1 MIKIVDFALSKARTT
16 LALALVV
23 IIAGAYAR
31 TTLTVASEPNI
42 SLPLVSVSVFLDGA
56 SPEDASRLIARPL
69 ETRLRSVPGIKEL
82 SSSARLSYARIVGEF
97 EVGYDIDTAL
107 RDIKQA
113 VEEVKF
119 ELPAEAEDPQIREY
133 SFAMFPVMNLS
144 LVGSASMRT
153 KVFFARELQDR
164 LESISEVLAA
174 DLEGAPDEVLE
185 GLIDKSKMETYGIT
199 LSQLYSAIANNNLI
213 IPGGAQDTGSGKF
226 NIEVPSV
233 FETAE
238 DVYNIPIKVTQDAV
252 VTLSD
257 IGQINR
263 TFKDFSSYAK
273 VNGEDAVTLEIRMR
287 VGANA
292 IEAKKKILKVKEEF
306 ETTIPKNLSIIRT
319 NDDTVWAEVMI
330 SELEG
335 NIITAIFLVMI
346 LVIASMGV
354 RVGMLVGLSIPFC
367 FLLTFIIL
375 KALSIEFNFLV
386 MMGLLLGLG
395 MLIDGSIVVTE
406 YADRKI
412 SEGLNRKEAYRLAS
426 KRMFYPIISSTATTI
441 AAFTPL
447 IFWPGFTGQF
457 MRFLPITVFIVL
469 SSSLVYAMVVTPVV
483 GSLFGQRR
491 STLVSGES
499 EQTGEILFDKLSA
512 FYSKA
517 LRKFVKN
524 PGETM
529 IAVIMLLWFF
539 GYAMYGNFN
548 KGTMYFADVDPVAA
562 EINVRARGNF
572 SSQEAKTIMEI
583 VEEKLL
589 NVEHVENLYMTTGSQ
604 WFNSGGDTMAR
615 GYMEV
620 TDTQFRDISG
630 NEVFIKAMEATSN
643 IPGVIV
649 EITAEEG
656 GPSFGSPIE
665 LGIFGDNENSV
676 AKTTNIIEDYLLNEV
691 VGLTNIRSTLP
702 YSLIEWKVEVNKQ
715 KAAQLG
721 VSIRDVGALV
731 QMLTNGFQVGEYRP
745 DDSKDEIEI
754 RARFDMENRSL
765 SGIKDLK
772 VNSLNGLIPIST
784 FVKLVPV
791 ENRQSV
797 VRRDGK
803 FFHEIGI
810 AIDKTQ
816 LDSSGQVYLVS
827 DKVQEIDDWLSQQ
840 KFDDGISTKFRGMQ
854 EETEEVTEF
863 LSIAAVT
870 ALALML
876 ILLVT
881 QFNSFY
887 QSTLVLSAVFMS
899 IVGVLVGLL
908 ITGKPFSTTM
918 TGISIVALS
927 GIVVNNNIVLID
939 TFNRLTGEFP
949 NLSREDVIIKTCK
962 QRLRPILLTTA
973 TTIFGLLPLALGIS
987 IDVLGRE
994 IVVGSRVVGWWQNL
1008 ASSIVFGL
1016 AFSTILTLI
1025 FTPAALTLPSRIKSW
1040 LEVRFDFIKSSSEV
1054 MNEKS

>member
-1 MIKIVDFALSKARTT
+1 MTGIVDFALSKARTT
-16 LALALVV
+16 LAIGLVI
-23 IIAGAYAR
+23 IIAGAFAR
-31 TTLTVASEPNI
+31 STIQVAADPNI
-42 SLPLVSVSVFLDGA
+42 QLPLVSVSVFLDGA
-56 SPEDASRLIARPL
+56 SPSDASRLIARPL

-82 SSSARLSYARIVGEF
+82 SSSSRLSFARIVAEF

-119 ELPAEAEDPQIREY
+119 QLPREAEDPQIREY
-133 SFAMFPVMNLS
+133 SFANFPVMNLS
-144 LVGSASMRT
+144 LVGSASMRQ
-153 KVFFARELQDR
+153 KVFIARELQDR
-164 LESISEVLAA
+164 LEAISEVLAA
-174 DLEGAPDEVLE
+174 DLEGAPEEVLE
-185 GLIDKSKMETYGIT
+185 GIIDKSKMETYGIT
-199 LSQLYSAIANNNLI
+199 LSQLAMAIRNNNLI

-226 NIEVPSV
+226 NIEVPSI

-238 DVYNIPIKVTQDAV
+238 DVYNIPVKVTQDAV

-257 IGQINR
+257 IAEIRR

-273 VNGEDAVTLEIRMR
+273 VNGQDAVTLEIRLR
-287 VGANA
+287 VDANA
-292 IEAKKKILKVKEEF
+292 IEAKKHIIEAKEEF
-306 ETTIPKNLSIIRT
+306 EKTLPQNLSIVRT
-319 NDDTVWAEVMI
+319 NDETVWAEVMI

-375 KALSIEFNFLV
+375 RIVGVEFNFLV

-395 MLIDGSIVVTE
+395 MLIDGAIVVTE

-412 SEGLNRKEAYRLAS
+412 SEGLTRLEAYRLSS
-426 KRMFYPIISSTATTI
+426 KRMFFPIISSTATTI

-457 MRFLPITVFIVL
+457 MRYLPITVFIVL
-469 SSSLVYAMVVTPVV
+469 SASLVYALIITPVM
-483 GSLFGQRR
+483 GSIFGQRR

-499 EQTGEILFDKLSA
+499 EQTGEVLFDRISE

-517 LRKFVKN
+517 LKKFVKN
-524 PGETM
+524 PGETI
-529 IAVIMLLWFF
+529 IAVLMLLWFF
-539 GYAMYGNFN
+539 GYAMYGNFS
-548 KGTMYFADVDPVAA
+548 KGTLYFADVDPVAA
-562 EINVRARGNF
+562 EISIRGRGNF
-572 SSQEAKTIMEI
+572 SSSEAKEIMEI
-583 VEEKLL
+583 VEEKIQA
-589 NVEHVENLYMTTGSQ
+589 VDGIENLYLTTGSQ
-604 WFNSGGDTMAR
+604 WFSAGGDTVSR
-615 GYMEV
+615 GFIEV
-620 TDTQFRDISG
+620 VDSKYRDISG
-630 NEVFIKAMEATSN
+630 KEVIEKVQKAASN
-643 IPGVIV
+643 IPGIIV
-649 EITAEEG
+649 EITPEEG
-656 GPSFGSPIE
+656 GPSFSSPIE
-665 LGIFGDNENSV
+665 LGIFGDNEQSV
-676 AKTTNIIEDYLLNEV
+676 AKTTEIIEQYMLNNV
-691 VGLTNIRSTLP
+691 VGLANIRSTLP
-702 YSLIEWKVEVNKQ
+702 YSLIEWKVQVDKQ

-721 VSIRDVGALV
+721 VSIVDVGALV
-731 QMLTNGFQVGEYRP
+731 QMLTNGFKVGEYRP

-754 RARFDMENRSL
+754 RARFGVQHRSL
-765 SGIKDLK
+765 SGIENLK
-772 VNSLNGLIPIST
+772 VNSINGLIPVST
-784 FVKLVPV
+784 FIKLVPR

-797 VRRDGK
+797 VRRNGK
-803 FFHEIGI
+803 FFHEIGL
-810 AIDKTQ
+810 ATE
-816 LDSSGQVYLVS
+816 SSDYLVT
-827 DKVQEIDDWLSQQ
+827 DKVNEMSEWLAKQE
-840 KFDDGISTKFRGMQ
+840 FDAGIETKFRGMQ
-854 EETEEVTEF
+854 EETEQVTEF
-863 LSIAAVT
+863 LAIAAIT

-899 IVGVLVGLL
+899 VVGVLIGLL

-918 TGISIVALS
+918 TGIAIVALS

-949 NLSREDVIIKTCK
+949 NLAKEDVIIKTCK

-973 TTIFGLLPLALGIS
+973 TTIFGLLPLAIGLS

-994 IVVGSRVVGWWQNL
+994 IIVGSRVVGWWQNL

-1016 AFSTILTLI
+1016 AFSTVLTLI
-1025 FTPAALTLPSRIKSW
+1025 FTPAALILPSRIKAR
-1040 LEVRFDFIKSSSEV
+1040 LEHRFKLLKSSS
-1054 MNEKS
+1054 

>member
-31 TTLTVASEPNI
+31 TTITVASEPNI

-82 SSSARLSYARIVGEF
+82 SSSARLSYARVIGEF

-119 ELPAEAEDPQIREY
+119 ELPVEAEDPQIREY

-144 LVGSASMRT
+144 LIGSAAMRT

-164 LESISEVLAA
+164 LEAISEVLAA
-174 DLEGAPDEVLE
+174 DLEGAPEEVLE
-185 GLIDKSKMETYGIT
+185 GVIDKSKMETYGIT

-226 NIEVPSV
+226 NIEVPSI

-238 DVYNIPIKVTQDAV
+238 DVYNIPIKVTESAV

-257 IGQINR
+257 IGEIKR
-263 TFKDFSSYAK
+263 TFKDYSSFAK

-306 ETTIPKNLSIIRT
+306 EDNLPKNLSIMRT
-319 NDDTVWAEVMI
+319 NDETVWAELMI

-375 KALSIEFNFLV
+375 KVIGLEFNFLV

-412 SEGLNRKEAYRLAS
+412 SEGLDRKEAYRLAS

-469 SSSLVYAMVVTPVV
+469 SASLVYAMIVTPVV
-483 GSLFGQRR
+483 GSIFGQRR

-499 EQTGEILFDKLSA
+499 EQTGEILFDKLSG

-517 LRKFVKN
+517 LNKFVKN
-524 PGETM
+524 PGETL
-529 IAVIMLLWFF
+529 IAVLMLLWFF

-548 KGTMYFADVDPVAA
+548 KGTLYFADVDPVAA
-562 EINVRARGNF
+562 DINVRARGNF
-572 SSQEAKTIMEI
+572 SSIEAKEIMEI
-583 VEEKLL
+583 VEQKILK
-589 NVEHVENLYMTTGSQ
+589 VEYVESLYMTTGSQ

-615 GYMEV
+615 GYVEV
-620 TDTQFRDISG
+620 VDTQLRNISG
-630 NEVFIKAMEATSN
+630 FEVINKIQRAASN

-649 EITAEEG
+649 EITPEEG
-656 GPSFGSPIE
+656 GPQFGSPIE
-665 LGIFGDNENSV
+665 LGIFGENEESV
-676 AKTTNIIEDYLLNEV
+676 AKTTEIIEDYMVNDV

-702 YSLIEWKVEVNKQ
+702 YSLIEWKVEVDKQ

-721 VSIRDVGALV
+721 VSIVDIGALV
-731 QMLTNGFQVGEYRP
+731 QMLTNGFKVGEYRP

-754 RARFDMENRSL
+754 RARFDTNNRSL
-765 SGIKDLK
+765 SGIEDLK
-772 VNSLNGLIPIST
+772 VNSINGLIPIST
-784 FVKLVPV
+784 FVELVPI

-797 VRRDGK
+797 VRRNGK
-803 FFHEIGI
+803 FFHEIGV
-810 AIDKTQ
+810 AIDKNVTT
-816 LDSSGQVYLVS
+816 SNGQAILVT
-827 DKVQEIDDWLSQQ
+827 DKVEEMGNWLSKQE
-840 KFDDGISTKFRGMQ
+840 FDEGIETKFRGMQ
-854 EETEEVTEF
+854 EETAEVTEF
-863 LSIAAVT
+863 LSIAAIT

-939 TFNRLTGEFP
+939 TFNRLKSEFP
-949 NLSREDVIIKTCK
+949 NLTIEDVVMKTCK

-973 TTIFGLLPLALGIS
+973 TTIFGLLPLALGVS
-987 IDVLGRE
+987 IDVIGRE
-994 IVVGSRVVGWWQNL
+994 LIVGSRVVGMWQNL

-1025 FTPAALTLPSRIKSW
+1025 FTPAALILPSRIKSW
-1040 LEVRFDFIKSSSEV
+1040 LQNRFDFLKS
-1054 MNEKS
+1054 

>member
-1 MIKIVDFALSKARTT
+1 
-16 LALALVV
+16 
-23 IIAGAYAR
+23 
-31 TTLTVASEPNI
+31 
-42 SLPLVSVSVFLDGA
+42 
-56 SPEDASRLIARPL
+56 
-69 ETRLRSVPGIKEL
+69 
-82 SSSARLSYARIVGEF
+82 
-97 EVGYDIDTAL
+97 
-107 RDIKQA
+107 
-113 VEEVKF
+113 
-119 ELPAEAEDPQIREY
+119 
-133 SFAMFPVMNLS
+133 
-144 LVGSASMRT
+144 
-153 KVFFARELQDR
+153 
-164 LESISEVLAA
+164 
-174 DLEGAPDEVLE
+174 
-185 GLIDKSKMETYGIT
+185 
-199 LSQLYSAIANNNLI
+199 
-213 IPGGAQDTGSGKF
+213 
-226 NIEVPSV
+226 
-233 FETAE
+233 
-238 DVYNIPIKVTQDAV
+238 
-252 VTLSD
+252 
-257 IGQINR
+257 
-263 TFKDFSSYAK
+263 
-273 VNGEDAVTLEIRMR
+273 MR

-306 ETTIPKNLSIIRT
+306 EDNLPKNLSIMRT
-319 NDDTVWAEVMI
+319 NDETVWAEVMI

-375 KALSIEFNFLV
+375 KVIGLEFNFLV

-412 SEGLNRKEAYRLAS
+412 SEGLDRKEAYRLAS

-469 SSSLVYAMVVTPVV
+469 SASLVYAMIVTPVV
-483 GSLFGQRR
+483 GSIFGQRR

-499 EQTGEILFDKLSA
+499 EQTGEILFDKLSG

-517 LRKFVKN
+517 LNKFVKN
-524 PGETM
+524 PGETL
-529 IAVIMLLWFF
+529 IAVLMLLWFF

-548 KGTMYFADVDPVAA
+548 KGTLYFADVDPVAA
-562 EINVRARGNF
+562 DINVRARGNF
-572 SSQEAKTIMEI
+572 SSIEAKEIMEI
-583 VEEKLL
+583 VEQKILK
-589 NVEHVENLYMTTGSQ
+589 VEYVESLYMTTGSQ

-615 GYMEV
+615 GYVEV
-620 TDTQFRDISG
+620 VDTQYRNISG
-630 NEVFIKAMEATSN
+630 FEVINKIQRAASN

-649 EITAEEG
+649 EITPEEG
-656 GPSFGSPIE
+656 GPQFGSPIE
-665 LGIFGDNENSV
+665 LGIFGDNEESV
-676 AKTTNIIEDYLLNEV
+676 AKTTEIIEEYMVNDV

-702 YSLIEWKVEVNKQ
+702 YSLIEWKVEVDKQ

-721 VSIRDVGALV
+721 VSIVDIGALV
-731 QMLTNGFQVGEYRP
+731 QMLTNGFKVGEYRP

-754 RARFDMENRSL
+754 RARFDTNNRSL
-765 SGIKDLK
+765 SGIEDLK
-772 VNSLNGLIPIST
+772 VNSINGLIPIST
-784 FVKLVPV
+784 FVELVPI

-797 VRRDGK
+797 VRRNGK
-803 FFHEIGI
+803 FFHEIGV
-810 AIDKTQ
+810 AIDKNVTT
-816 LDSSGQVYLVS
+816 SNGQAILVT
-827 DKVQEIDDWLSQQ
+827 DKVEEMGNWLSKQE
-840 KFDDGISTKFRGMQ
+840 FDEGIETKFRGMQ
-854 EETEEVTEF
+854 EETAEVTEF
-863 LSIAAVT
+863 LSIAAIT

-939 TFNRLTGEFP
+939 TFNRLKSEFP
-949 NLSREDVIIKTCK
+949 NLTIEDVVMKTCK

-973 TTIFGLLPLALGIS
+973 TTIFGLLPLALGVS
-987 IDVLGRE
+987 IDVIGRE
-994 IVVGSRVVGWWQNL
+994 LVVGSRVVGWWQNL

-1025 FTPAALTLPSRIKSW
+1025 FTPAALILPSRIKSW
-1040 LEVRFDFIKSSSEV
+1040 LQNRFDFLKS
-1054 MNEKS
+1054 

>member
-1 MIKIVDFALSKARTT
+1 MTGIVDFALSKARTT
-16 LALALVV
+16 LAIGLVI
-23 IIAGAYAR
+23 IIAGAFAR
-31 TTLTVASEPNI
+31 STIQVAADPNI
-42 SLPLVSVSVFLDGA
+42 QLPLVSVSVFLDGA
-56 SPEDASRLIARPL
+56 SPSDASRLIARPL

-82 SSSARLSYARIVGEF
+82 SSSSRLSFARIVAEF

-119 ELPAEAEDPQIREY
+119 QLPREAEDPQIREY
-133 SFAMFPVMNLS
+133 SFANFPVMNLS
-144 LVGSASMRT
+144 LVGSASMRQ
-153 KVFFARELQDR
+153 KVFIARELQDR
-164 LESISEVLAA
+164 LEAISEVLAA
-174 DLEGAPDEVLE
+174 DLEGAPEEVLE
-185 GLIDKSKMETYGIT
+185 GIIDKSKMETYGIT
-199 LSQLYSAIANNNLI
+199 LSQLAMAIRNNNLI

-226 NIEVPSV
+226 NIEVPSI

-238 DVYNIPIKVTQDAV
+238 DVYNIPVKVTQDAV

-257 IGQINR
+257 IAEIRR

-273 VNGEDAVTLEIRMR
+273 VNGQDAVTLEIRLR
-287 VGANA
+287 VDANA
-292 IEAKKKILKVKEEF
+292 IEAKKHIIEVKEEF
-306 ETTIPKNLSIIRT
+306 EKTLPQNLSIVRT
-319 NDDTVWAEVMI
+319 NDETVWAEVMI

-375 KALSIEFNFLV
+375 RVVGVEFNFLV

-395 MLIDGSIVVTE
+395 MLIDGAIVVTE

-412 SEGLNRKEAYRLAS
+412 SEGLTRLEAYRLSS
-426 KRMFYPIISSTATTI
+426 KRMFFPIISSTATTI

-457 MRFLPITVFIVL
+457 MRYLPITVFIVL
-469 SSSLVYAMVVTPVV
+469 SASLVYALIITPVV
-483 GSLFGQRR
+483 GSIFGQRR

-499 EQTGEILFDKLSA
+499 EQTGEVLFDRISE

-517 LRKFVKN
+517 LKKFVKN
-524 PGETM
+524 PGETI
-529 IAVIMLLWFF
+529 IAVVMLLWFF
-539 GYAMYGNFN
+539 GYAMYGNFS
-548 KGTMYFADVDPVAA
+548 KGTLYFADVDPVAA
-562 EINVRARGNF
+562 EISIRGRGNF
-572 SSQEAKTIMEI
+572 SSSEAKEIMEI
-583 VEEKLL
+583 VEERIQA
-589 NVEHVENLYMTTGSQ
+589 VDGIENLYLTTGSQ
-604 WFNSGGDTMAR
+604 WFSAGGDTVSR
-615 GYMEV
+615 GFIEV
-620 TDTQFRDISG
+620 VDSKYRDISG
-630 NEVFIKAMEATSN
+630 KEVIEKVQKAASN
-643 IPGVIV
+643 IPGIIV
-649 EITAEEG
+649 EITPEEG
-656 GPSFGSPIE
+656 GPSFSSPIE
-665 LGIFGDNENSV
+665 LGIFGDNEQSV
-676 AKTTNIIEDYLLNEV
+676 AKTTEIIEQYMLNDV
-691 VGLTNIRSTLP
+691 VGLANIRSTLP
-702 YSLIEWKVEVNKQ
+702 YSLIEWKVQVDKQ

-721 VSIRDVGALV
+721 VSIVDVGALV
-731 QMLTNGFQVGEYRP
+731 QMLTNGFKVGEYRP

-754 RARFDMENRSL
+754 RARFGVQHRSL
-765 SGIKDLK
+765 SGIENLK
-772 VNSLNGLIPIST
+772 VNSINGLIPVST
-784 FVKLVPV
+784 FIKLVPR

-797 VRRDGK
+797 VRRNGK
-803 FFHEIGI
+803 FFHEIGL
-810 AIDKTQ
+810 ATE
-816 LDSSGQVYLVS
+816 SSDYLVT
-827 DKVQEIDDWLSQQ
+827 DKVNEMSEWLAKQE
-840 KFDDGISTKFRGMQ
+840 FDAGIETKFRGMQ
-854 EETEEVTEF
+854 EETEQVTEF
-863 LSIAAVT
+863 LVIAAIT

-899 IVGVLVGLL
+899 VVGVLIGLL

-918 TGISIVALS
+918 TGIAIVALS

-949 NLSREDVIIKTCK
+949 NLAKEDVIIKTCK

-973 TTIFGLLPLALGIS
+973 TTIFGLLPLAIGLS

-994 IVVGSRVVGWWQNL
+994 IIVGSRVVGWWQNL

-1016 AFSTILTLI
+1016 AFSTVLTLI
-1025 FTPAALTLPSRIKSW
+1025 FTPAALILPSRIKAW
-1040 LEVRFDFIKSSSEV
+1040 LEHRFKLLKSSS
-1054 MNEKS
+1054 

>member
-1 MIKIVDFALSKARTT
+1 MTGIVDFALSKARTT
-16 LALALVV
+16 LAIGLVI
-23 IIAGAYAR
+23 IIAGAFAR
-31 TTLTVASEPNI
+31 STIQVAADPNI
-42 SLPLVSVSVFLDGA
+42 QLPLVSVSVFLDGA
-56 SPEDASRLIARPL
+56 SPSDASRLIARPL

-82 SSSARLSYARIVGEF
+82 SSSSRLSFARIVAEF

-119 ELPAEAEDPQIREY
+119 QLPREAEDPQIREY
-133 SFAMFPVMNLS
+133 SFANFPVMNLS
-144 LVGSASMRT
+144 LVGSASMRQ
-153 KVFFARELQDR
+153 KVFIARELQDR
-164 LESISEVLAA
+164 LEAISEVLAA
-174 DLEGAPDEVLE
+174 DLEGAPEEVLE
-185 GLIDKSKMETYGIT
+185 GIIDKSKMETYGIT
-199 LSQLYSAIANNNLI
+199 LSQLAMAIRNNNLI

-226 NIEVPSV
+226 NIEVPSI

-238 DVYNIPIKVTQDAV
+238 DVYNIPVKVTQDAV

-257 IGQINR
+257 IAEIRR

-273 VNGEDAVTLEIRMR
+273 VNGQDAVTLEIRLR
-287 VGANA
+287 VDANA
-292 IEAKKKILKVKEEF
+292 IEAKKHIIEAKEEF
-306 ETTIPKNLSIIRT
+306 EKTLPQNLSIVRT
-319 NDDTVWAEVMI
+319 NDETVWAEVMI

-375 KALSIEFNFLV
+375 RIVGVEFNFLV

-395 MLIDGSIVVTE
+395 MLIDGAIVVTE

-412 SEGLNRKEAYRLAS
+412 SEGLTRLEAYRLSS
-426 KRMFYPIISSTATTI
+426 KRMFFPIISSTATTI

-457 MRFLPITVFIVL
+457 MRYLPITVFIVL
-469 SSSLVYAMVVTPVV
+469 SASLVYALIITPVV
-483 GSLFGQRR
+483 GSIFGQRR

-499 EQTGEILFDKLSA
+499 EQTGEVLFDRISE

-517 LRKFVKN
+517 LKKFVKN
-524 PGETM
+524 PGETI
-529 IAVIMLLWFF
+529 IAVVMLLWFF
-539 GYAMYGNFN
+539 GYAMYGNFS
-548 KGTMYFADVDPVAA
+548 KGTLYFADVDPVAA
-562 EINVRARGNF
+562 EISIRGRGNF
-572 SSQEAKTIMEI
+572 SSSEAKEIMEI
-583 VEEKLL
+583 VEEKIQA
-589 NVEHVENLYMTTGSQ
+589 VDGIENLYLTTGSQ
-604 WFNSGGDTMAR
+604 WFSAGGDTVSR
-615 GYMEV
+615 GFIEV
-620 TDTQFRDISG
+620 VDSKYRDISG
-630 NEVFIKAMEATSN
+630 KEVIEKVQKAASN
-643 IPGVIV
+643 IPGIIV
-649 EITAEEG
+649 EITPEEG
-656 GPSFGSPIE
+656 GPSFSSPIE
-665 LGIFGDNENSV
+665 LGIFGDNEQSV
-676 AKTTNIIEDYLLNEV
+676 AKTTEIIEQYMLNDV
-691 VGLTNIRSTLP
+691 VGLANIRSTLP
-702 YSLIEWKVEVNKQ
+702 YSLIEWKVQVDKQ

-721 VSIRDVGALV
+721 VSIVDVGALV
-731 QMLTNGFQVGEYRP
+731 QMLTNGFKVGEYRP

-754 RARFDMENRSL
+754 RARFGVQHRSL
-765 SGIKDLK
+765 SGIENLK
-772 VNSLNGLIPIST
+772 VNSINGLIPVST
-784 FVKLVPV
+784 FIKLVPR

-797 VRRDGK
+797 VRRNGK
-803 FFHEIGI
+803 FFHEIGL
-810 AIDKTQ
+810 ATE
-816 LDSSGQVYLVS
+816 SSDYLVT
-827 DKVQEIDDWLSQQ
+827 DKVNEMSEWLAKQE
-840 KFDDGISTKFRGMQ
+840 FDAGIETKFRGMQ
-854 EETEEVTEF
+854 EETEQVTEF
-863 LSIAAVT
+863 LAIAAIT

-899 IVGVLVGLL
+899 VVGVLIGLL

-918 TGISIVALS
+918 TGIAIVALS

-949 NLSREDVIIKTCK
+949 NLAKEDVIIKTCK

-973 TTIFGLLPLALGIS
+973 TTIFGLLPLAIGLS

-994 IVVGSRVVGWWQNL
+994 IIVGSRVVGWWQNL

-1016 AFSTILTLI
+1016 AFSTVLTLI
-1025 FTPAALTLPSRIKSW
+1025 FTPAALILPSRIKAW
-1040 LEVRFDFIKSSSEV
+1040 LEHRFKFLKSSS
-1054 MNEKS
+1054 

>member
-31 TTLTVASEPNI
+31 TTITVASEPNI

-82 SSSARLSYARIVGEF
+82 SSSARLSYARVIGEF

-119 ELPAEAEDPQIREY
+119 ELPVEAEDPQIREY

-144 LVGSASMRT
+144 LIGSAAMRT

-164 LESISEVLAA
+164 LEAISEVLAA
-174 DLEGAPDEVLE
+174 DLEGAPEEVLE
-185 GLIDKSKMETYGIT
+185 GVIDKSKMETYGIT

-226 NIEVPSV
+226 NIEVPSI

-238 DVYNIPIKVTQDAV
+238 DVYNIPIKVTESAV

-257 IGQINR
+257 IGEIKR
-263 TFKDFSSYAK
+263 TFKDYSSFAK

-306 ETTIPKNLSIIRT
+306 EDNLPKNLSIMRT
-319 NDDTVWAEVMI
+319 NDETVWAEVMI

-375 KALSIEFNFLV
+375 KVIGLEFNFLV

-412 SEGLNRKEAYRLAS
+412 SEGLDRKEAYRLAS

-469 SSSLVYAMVVTPVV
+469 SASLVYAMIVTPVV
-483 GSLFGQRR
+483 GSIFGQRR

-499 EQTGEILFDKLSA
+499 EQTGEILFDKLSG

-517 LRKFVKN
+517 LNKFVKN
-524 PGETM
+524 PGETL
-529 IAVIMLLWFF
+529 IAVLMLLWFF

-548 KGTMYFADVDPVAA
+548 KGTLYFADVDPVAA
-562 EINVRARGNF
+562 DINVRARGNF
-572 SSQEAKTIMEI
+572 SSIEAKEIMEI
-583 VEEKLL
+583 VEQKILK
-589 NVEHVENLYMTTGSQ
+589 VEYVESLYMTTGSQ

-615 GYMEV
+615 GYVEV
-620 TDTQFRDISG
+620 VDTQLRNISG
-630 NEVFIKAMEATSN
+630 FEVINKIQRAASN

-649 EITAEEG
+649 EITPEEG
-656 GPSFGSPIE
+656 GPQFGSPIE
-665 LGIFGDNENSV
+665 LGIFGENEESV
-676 AKTTNIIEDYLLNEV
+676 AKTTEIIEEYMVNDV

-702 YSLIEWKVEVNKQ
+702 YSLIEWKVEVDKQ

-721 VSIRDVGALV
+721 VSIVDIGALV
-731 QMLTNGFQVGEYRP
+731 QMLTNGFKVGEYRP

-754 RARFDMENRSL
+754 RARFDTNNRSL
-765 SGIKDLK
+765 SGIEDLK
-772 VNSLNGLIPIST
+772 VNSINGLIPIST
-784 FVKLVPV
+784 FVELVPI

-797 VRRDGK
+797 VRRNGK
-803 FFHEIGI
+803 FFHEIGV
-810 AIDKTQ
+810 AIDKNVTT
-816 LDSSGQVYLVS
+816 SNGQAILVT
-827 DKVQEIDDWLSQQ
+827 DKVEEMGNWLSKQE
-840 KFDDGISTKFRGMQ
+840 FDEGIETKFRGMQ
-854 EETEEVTEF
+854 EETAEVTEF
-863 LSIAAVT
+863 LSIAAIT

-939 TFNRLTGEFP
+939 TFNRLKSEFP
-949 NLSREDVIIKTCK
+949 NLTIEDVVMKTCK

-973 TTIFGLLPLALGIS
+973 TTIFGLLPLALGVS
-987 IDVLGRE
+987 IDVIGRE
-994 IVVGSRVVGWWQNL
+994 LVVGSRVVGWWQNL

-1025 FTPAALTLPSRIKSW
+1025 FTPAALILPSRIKYW
-1040 LEVRFDFIKSSSEV
+1040 LQNRFDFLKS
-1054 MNEKS
+1054 

>member
-1 MIKIVDFALSKARTT
+1 MTGIVDFALSKARTT
-16 LALALVV
+16 LAIGLVI
-23 IIAGAYAR
+23 IIAGAFAR
-31 TTLTVASEPNI
+31 STIQVAADPNI
-42 SLPLVSVSVFLDGA
+42 QLPLVSVSVFLDGA
-56 SPEDASRLIARPL
+56 SPSDASRLIARPL

-82 SSSARLSYARIVGEF
+82 SSSSRLSFARIVAEF

-119 ELPAEAEDPQIREY
+119 QLPREAEDPQIREY
-133 SFAMFPVMNLS
+133 SFANFPVMNLS
-144 LVGSASMRT
+144 LVGSASMRQ
-153 KVFFARELQDR
+153 KVFIARELQDR
-164 LESISEVLAA
+164 LEAISEVLAA
-174 DLEGAPDEVLE
+174 DLEGAPEEVLE
-185 GLIDKSKMETYGIT
+185 GIIDKSKMETYGIT
-199 LSQLYSAIANNNLI
+199 LSQLAMAIRNNNLI

-226 NIEVPSV
+226 NIEVPSI

-238 DVYNIPIKVTQDAV
+238 DVYNIPVKVTQDAV

-257 IGQINR
+257 IAEIRR

-273 VNGEDAVTLEIRMR
+273 VNGQDAVTLEIRLR
-287 VGANA
+287 VDANA
-292 IEAKKKILKVKEEF
+292 IEAKKHIIEAKEEF
-306 ETTIPKNLSIIRT
+306 EKTLPQNLSIVRT
-319 NDDTVWAEVMI
+319 NDETVWAEVMI

-375 KALSIEFNFLV
+375 RVVGVEFNFLV

-395 MLIDGSIVVTE
+395 MLIDGAIVVTE

-412 SEGLNRKEAYRLAS
+412 SEGLTRLEAYRLSS
-426 KRMFYPIISSTATTI
+426 KRMFFPIISSTATTI

-457 MRFLPITVFIVL
+457 MRYLPITVFIVL
-469 SSSLVYAMVVTPVV
+469 SASLVYALIITPVV
-483 GSLFGQRR
+483 GSIFGQRR

-499 EQTGEILFDKLSA
+499 EQTGEVLFDRISE

-517 LRKFVKN
+517 LKKFVKN
-524 PGETM
+524 PGETI
-529 IAVIMLLWFF
+529 IAVLMLLWFF
-539 GYAMYGNFN
+539 GYAMYGNFS
-548 KGTMYFADVDPVAA
+548 KGTLYFADVDPVAA
-562 EINVRARGNF
+562 EISIRGRGNF
-572 SSQEAKTIMEI
+572 SSSEAKEIMEI
-583 VEEKLL
+583 VEERIQA
-589 NVEHVENLYMTTGSQ
+589 VDGIENLYLTTGSQ
-604 WFNSGGDTMAR
+604 WFSAGGDTVSR
-615 GYMEV
+615 GFIEV
-620 TDTQFRDISG
+620 VDSKYRDISG
-630 NEVFIKAMEATSN
+630 KEVIEKVQKAASN
-643 IPGVIV
+643 IPGIIV
-649 EITAEEG
+649 EITPEEG
-656 GPSFGSPIE
+656 GPSFSSPIE
-665 LGIFGDNENSV
+665 LGIFGDNEQSV
-676 AKTTNIIEDYLLNEV
+676 AKTTEIIEQYMLNDV
-691 VGLTNIRSTLP
+691 VGLANIRSTLP
-702 YSLIEWKVEVNKQ
+702 YSLIEWKVQVDKQ

-721 VSIRDVGALV
+721 VSIVDVGALV
-731 QMLTNGFQVGEYRP
+731 QMLTNGFKVGEYRP

-754 RARFDMENRSL
+754 RARFGVQHRSL
-765 SGIKDLK
+765 SGIENLK
-772 VNSLNGLIPIST
+772 VNSINGLIPVST
-784 FVKLVPV
+784 FIKLVPR

-797 VRRDGK
+797 VRRNGK
-803 FFHEIGI
+803 FFHEIGL
-810 AIDKTQ
+810 ATE
-816 LDSSGQVYLVS
+816 SSDYLVT
-827 DKVQEIDDWLSQQ
+827 DKVNEMSEWLAKQE
-840 KFDDGISTKFRGMQ
+840 FDAGIETKFRGMQ
-854 EETEEVTEF
+854 EETEQVTEF
-863 LSIAAVT
+863 LAIAAIT

-899 IVGVLVGLL
+899 VVGVLIGLL

-918 TGISIVALS
+918 TGIAIVALS

-949 NLSREDVIIKTCK
+949 NLAKEDVIIKTCK

-973 TTIFGLLPLALGIS
+973 TTIFGLLPLAIGLS

-994 IVVGSRVVGWWQNL
+994 IIVGSRVVGWWQNL

-1016 AFSTILTLI
+1016 AFSTVLTLI
-1025 FTPAALTLPSRIKSW
+1025 FTPAALILPSRIKAW
-1040 LEVRFDFIKSSSEV
+1040 LEHRFKLLKSSS
-1054 MNEKS
+1054 

>member
-1 MIKIVDFALSKARTT
+1 MTGIVDFALSKARTT
-16 LALALVV
+16 LAIGLVI
-23 IIAGAYAR
+23 IIAGAFAR
-31 TTLTVASEPNI
+31 STIQVAADPNI
-42 SLPLVSVSVFLDGA
+42 QLPLVSVSVFLDGA
-56 SPEDASRLIARPL
+56 SPSDASRLIARPL

-82 SSSARLSYARIVGEF
+82 SSSSRLSFARIVAEF

-119 ELPAEAEDPQIREY
+119 QLPREAEDPQIREY
-133 SFAMFPVMNLS
+133 SFANFPVMNLS
-144 LVGSASMRT
+144 LVGSASMRQ
-153 KVFFARELQDR
+153 KVFIARELQDR
-164 LESISEVLAA
+164 LEAISEVLAA
-174 DLEGAPDEVLE
+174 DLEGAPEEVLE
-185 GLIDKSKMETYGIT
+185 GIIDKSKMETYGIT
-199 LSQLYSAIANNNLI
+199 LNQLAMAIRNNNLI

-226 NIEVPSV
+226 NIEVPSI

-238 DVYNIPIKVTQDAV
+238 DVYNIPVKVTQDAV

-257 IGQINR
+257 IAEIRR

-273 VNGEDAVTLEIRMR
+273 VNGQDAVTLEIRLR
-287 VGANA
+287 VDANA
-292 IEAKKKILKVKEEF
+292 IEAKKHIIEAKEEF
-306 ETTIPKNLSIIRT
+306 EKTLPQNLSIVRT
-319 NDDTVWAEVMI
+319 NDETVWAEVMI

-375 KALSIEFNFLV
+375 RVVGVEFNFLV

-395 MLIDGSIVVTE
+395 MLIDGAIVVTE

-412 SEGLNRKEAYRLAS
+412 SEGLTRLEAYRLSS
-426 KRMFYPIISSTATTI
+426 KRMFFPIISSTATTI

-457 MRFLPITVFIVL
+457 MRYLPITVFIVL
-469 SSSLVYAMVVTPVV
+469 SASLVYALIITPVV
-483 GSLFGQRR
+483 GSIFGQRR

-499 EQTGEILFDKLSA
+499 EQTGEVLFDRISE

-517 LRKFVKN
+517 LKKFVKN
-524 PGETM
+524 PGETI
-529 IAVIMLLWFF
+529 IAVLMLLWFF
-539 GYAMYGNFN
+539 GYAMYGNFS
-548 KGTMYFADVDPVAA
+548 KGTLYFADVDPVAA
-562 EINVRARGNF
+562 EISIRGRGNF
-572 SSQEAKTIMEI
+572 SSSEAKEIMEI
-583 VEEKLL
+583 VEEKIQA
-589 NVEHVENLYMTTGSQ
+589 VDGIENLYLTTGSQ
-604 WFNSGGDTMAR
+604 WFSAGGDTVSR
-615 GYMEV
+615 GFIEV
-620 TDTQFRDISG
+620 VDSKYRDISG
-630 NEVFIKAMEATSN
+630 KEVIEKVQKAASN
-643 IPGVIV
+643 IPGIIV
-649 EITAEEG
+649 EITPEEG
-656 GPSFGSPIE
+656 GPSFSSPIE
-665 LGIFGDNENSV
+665 LGIFGDNEQSV
-676 AKTTNIIEDYLLNEV
+676 AKTTEIIEQYMLNDV
-691 VGLTNIRSTLP
+691 VGLANIRSTLP
-702 YSLIEWKVEVNKQ
+702 YSLIEWKVQVDKQ

-721 VSIRDVGALV
+721 VSIVDVGALV
-731 QMLTNGFQVGEYRP
+731 QMLTNGFKVGEYRP

-754 RARFDMENRSL
+754 RARFGVQHRSL
-765 SGIKDLK
+765 SGIENLK
-772 VNSLNGLIPIST
+772 VNSINGLIPVST
-784 FVKLVPV
+784 FIKLVPR

-797 VRRDGK
+797 VRRNGK
-803 FFHEIGI
+803 FFHEIGL
-810 AIDKTQ
+810 ATE
-816 LDSSGQVYLVS
+816 SSDYLVT
-827 DKVQEIDDWLSQQ
+827 DKVNEMSEWLAKQE
-840 KFDDGISTKFRGMQ
+840 FDAGIETKFRGMQ
-854 EETEEVTEF
+854 EETEQVTEF
-863 LSIAAVT
+863 LAIAAIT

-899 IVGVLVGLL
+899 VVGVLIGLL

-918 TGISIVALS
+918 TGIAIVALS

-949 NLSREDVIIKTCK
+949 NLAKEDVIIKTCK

-973 TTIFGLLPLALGIS
+973 TTIFGLLPLAIGLS

-994 IVVGSRVVGWWQNL
+994 IIVGSRVVGWWQNL

-1016 AFSTILTLI
+1016 AFSTVLTLI
-1025 FTPAALTLPSRIKSW
+1025 FTPAALILPSRIKAW
-1040 LEVRFDFIKSSSEV
+1040 LEHRFKFLKSSS
-1054 MNEKS
+1054 

>member
-1 MIKIVDFALSKARTT
+1 MTGIVDFALSKARTT
-16 LALALVV
+16 LAIGLVI
-23 IIAGAYAR
+23 IIAGAFAR
-31 TTLTVASEPNI
+31 STIQVAADPNI
-42 SLPLVSVSVFLDGA
+42 QLPLVSVSVFLDGA
-56 SPEDASRLIARPL
+56 SPSDASRLIARPL

-82 SSSARLSYARIVGEF
+82 SSSSRLSFARIVAEF

-119 ELPAEAEDPQIREY
+119 QLPREAEDPQIREY
-133 SFAMFPVMNLS
+133 SFANFPVMNLS
-144 LVGSASMRT
+144 LVGSASMRQ
-153 KVFFARELQDR
+153 KVFIARELQDR
-164 LESISEVLAA
+164 LEAISEVLAA
-174 DLEGAPDEVLE
+174 DLEGAPEEVLE
-185 GLIDKSKMETYGIT
+185 GIIDKSKMETYGIT
-199 LSQLYSAIANNNLI
+199 LSQLAMAIRNNNLI

-226 NIEVPSV
+226 NIEVPSI

-238 DVYNIPIKVTQDAV
+238 DVYNIPVKVTQDAV

-257 IGQINR
+257 IAEIRR

-273 VNGEDAVTLEIRMR
+273 VNGQDAVTLEIRLR
-287 VGANA
+287 VDANA
-292 IEAKKKILKVKEEF
+292 IEAKKHIIEAKEEF
-306 ETTIPKNLSIIRT
+306 EKTLPQNLSIVRT
-319 NDDTVWAEVMI
+319 NDETVWAEVMI

-375 KALSIEFNFLV
+375 RVVGVEFNFLV

-395 MLIDGSIVVTE
+395 MLIDGAIVVTE

-412 SEGLNRKEAYRLAS
+412 SEGLTRLEAYRLSS
-426 KRMFYPIISSTATTI
+426 KRMFFPIISSTATTI

-457 MRFLPITVFIVL
+457 MRYLPITVFIVL
-469 SSSLVYAMVVTPVV
+469 SASLVYALIITPVV
-483 GSLFGQRR
+483 GSIFGQRR

-499 EQTGEILFDKLSA
+499 EQTGEVLFDRISE

-517 LRKFVKN
+517 LKKFVKN
-524 PGETM
+524 PGETI
-529 IAVIMLLWFF
+529 IAVLMLLWFF
-539 GYAMYGNFN
+539 GYAMYGNFS
-548 KGTMYFADVDPVAA
+548 KGTLYFADVDPVAA
-562 EINVRARGNF
+562 EISIRGRGNF
-572 SSQEAKTIMEI
+572 SSSEAKEIMEI
-583 VEEKLL
+583 VEEKIQA
-589 NVEHVENLYMTTGSQ
+589 VDGIENLYLTTGSQ
-604 WFNSGGDTMAR
+604 WFSAGGDTVSR
-615 GYMEV
+615 GFIEV
-620 TDTQFRDISG
+620 VDSKYRDISG
-630 NEVFIKAMEATSN
+630 KEVIEKVQKAASN
-643 IPGVIV
+643 IPGIIV
-649 EITAEEG
+649 EITPEEG
-656 GPSFGSPIE
+656 GPSFSSPIE
-665 LGIFGDNENSV
+665 LGIFGDNEQSV
-676 AKTTNIIEDYLLNEV
+676 AKTTEIIEQYMLNDV
-691 VGLTNIRSTLP
+691 VGLANIRSTLP
-702 YSLIEWKVEVNKQ
+702 YSLIEWKVQVDKQ

-721 VSIRDVGALV
+721 VSIVDVGALV
-731 QMLTNGFQVGEYRP
+731 QMLTNGFKVGEYRP

-754 RARFDMENRSL
+754 RARFGVQHRSL
-765 SGIKDLK
+765 SGIENLK
-772 VNSLNGLIPIST
+772 VNSINGLIPVST
-784 FVKLVPV
+784 FIKLVPR

-797 VRRDGK
+797 VRRNGK
-803 FFHEIGI
+803 FFHEIGL
-810 AIDKTQ
+810 ATE
-816 LDSSGQVYLVS
+816 SSDYLVT
-827 DKVQEIDDWLSQQ
+827 DKVNEMSEWLAKQE
-840 KFDDGISTKFRGMQ
+840 FDAGIETKFRGMQ
-854 EETEEVTEF
+854 EETEQVTEF
-863 LSIAAVT
+863 LAIAAIT

-899 IVGVLVGLL
+899 VVGVLIGLL

-918 TGISIVALS
+918 TGIAIVALS

-949 NLSREDVIIKTCK
+949 NLAKEDVIIKTCK

-973 TTIFGLLPLALGIS
+973 TTIFGLLPLAIGLS

-994 IVVGSRVVGWWQNL
+994 IIVGSRVVGWWQNL

-1016 AFSTILTLI
+1016 AFSTVLTLI
-1025 FTPAALTLPSRIKSW
+1025 FTPAALILPSRIKAR
-1040 LEVRFDFIKSSSEV
+1040 LEHRFKLLKSSS
-1054 MNEKS
+1054 

>member
-1 MIKIVDFALSKARTT
+1 MTGIVDFALSKARTT
-16 LALALVV
+16 LAIGLVI
-23 IIAGAYAR
+23 IIAGAFAR
-31 TTLTVASEPNI
+31 STIQVAADPNI
-42 SLPLVSVSVFLDGA
+42 QLPLVSVSVFLDGA
-56 SPEDASRLIARPL
+56 SPSDASRLIARPL

-82 SSSARLSYARIVGEF
+82 SSSSRLSFARIVAEF

-119 ELPAEAEDPQIREY
+119 QLPREAEDPQIREY
-133 SFAMFPVMNLS
+133 SFANFPVMNLS
-144 LVGSASMRT
+144 LVGSASMRQ
-153 KVFFARELQDR
+153 KVFIARELQDR
-164 LESISEVLAA
+164 LEAISEVLAA
-174 DLEGAPDEVLE
+174 DLEGAPEEVLE
-185 GLIDKSKMETYGIT
+185 GIIDKSKMETYGIT
-199 LSQLYSAIANNNLI
+199 LSQLAMAIRNNNLI

-226 NIEVPSV
+226 NIEVPSI

-238 DVYNIPIKVTQDAV
+238 DVYNIPVKVTQDAV

-257 IGQINR
+257 IAEIRR

-273 VNGEDAVTLEIRMR
+273 VNGQDAVTLEIRLR
-287 VGANA
+287 VDANA
-292 IEAKKKILKVKEEF
+292 IEAKKHIIEVKEEF
-306 ETTIPKNLSIIRT
+306 EKTLPQNLSIVRT
-319 NDDTVWAEVMI
+319 NDETVWAEVMI

-375 KALSIEFNFLV
+375 RVVGVEFNFLV

-395 MLIDGSIVVTE
+395 MLIDGAIVVTE

-412 SEGLNRKEAYRLAS
+412 SEGLTRLEAYRLSS
-426 KRMFYPIISSTATTI
+426 KRMFFPIISSTATTI

-457 MRFLPITVFIVL
+457 MRYLPITVFIVL
-469 SSSLVYAMVVTPVV
+469 SASLVYALIITPVV
-483 GSLFGQRR
+483 GSIFGQRR

-499 EQTGEILFDKLSA
+499 EQTGEVLFDRISE

-517 LRKFVKN
+517 LKKFVKN
-524 PGETM
+524 PGETI
-529 IAVIMLLWFF
+529 IAVLMLLWFF
-539 GYAMYGNFN
+539 GYAMYGNFS
-548 KGTMYFADVDPVAA
+548 KGTLYFADVDPVAA
-562 EINVRARGNF
+562 EISIRGRGNF
-572 SSQEAKTIMEI
+572 SSSEAKEIMEI
-583 VEEKLL
+583 VEERIQA
-589 NVEHVENLYMTTGSQ
+589 VDGIENLYLTTGSQ
-604 WFNSGGDTMAR
+604 WFSAGGDTVSR
-615 GYMEV
+615 GFIEV
-620 TDTQFRDISG
+620 VDSKYRDISG
-630 NEVFIKAMEATSN
+630 KEVIEKVQKAASN
-643 IPGVIV
+643 IPGIIV
-649 EITAEEG
+649 EITPEEG
-656 GPSFGSPIE
+656 GPSFSSPIE
-665 LGIFGDNENSV
+665 LGIFGDNEQSV
-676 AKTTNIIEDYLLNEV
+676 AKTTEIIEQYMLNDV
-691 VGLTNIRSTLP
+691 VGLANIRSTLP
-702 YSLIEWKVEVNKQ
+702 YSLIEWKVQVDKQ

-721 VSIRDVGALV
+721 VSIVDVGALV
-731 QMLTNGFQVGEYRP
+731 QMLTNGFKVGEYRP

-754 RARFDMENRSL
+754 RARFGVQHRSL
-765 SGIKDLK
+765 SGIENLK
-772 VNSLNGLIPIST
+772 VNSINGLIPVST
-784 FVKLVPV
+784 FIKLVPR

-797 VRRDGK
+797 VRRNGK
-803 FFHEIGI
+803 FFHEIGL
-810 AIDKTQ
+810 ATE
-816 LDSSGQVYLVS
+816 SSDYLVT
-827 DKVQEIDDWLSQQ
+827 DKVNEMSEWLAKQE
-840 KFDDGISTKFRGMQ
+840 FDAGIETKFRGMQ
-854 EETEEVTEF
+854 EETEQVTEF
-863 LSIAAVT
+863 LVIAAIT

-899 IVGVLVGLL
+899 VVGVLIGLL

-918 TGISIVALS
+918 TGIAIVALS

-949 NLSREDVIIKTCK
+949 NLAKEDVIIKTCK

-973 TTIFGLLPLALGIS
+973 TTIFGLLPLAIGLS

-994 IVVGSRVVGWWQNL
+994 IIVGSRVVGWWQNL

-1016 AFSTILTLI
+1016 AFSTVLTLI
-1025 FTPAALTLPSRIKSW
+1025 FTPAALILPSRIKAW
-1040 LEVRFDFIKSSSEV
+1040 LEHRFKLLKSSS
-1054 MNEKS
+1054 

>member
-31 TTLTVASEPNI
+31 TTITVASEPNI

-82 SSSARLSYARIVGEF
+82 SSSARLSYARVIGEF

-119 ELPAEAEDPQIREY
+119 ELPVEAEDPQIREY

-144 LVGSASMRT
+144 LIGSAAMRT

-164 LESISEVLAA
+164 LEAISEVLAA
-174 DLEGAPDEVLE
+174 DLEGAPEEVLE
-185 GLIDKSKMETYGIT
+185 GVIDKSKMETYGIT

-226 NIEVPSV
+226 NIEVPSI

-238 DVYNIPIKVTQDAV
+238 DVYNIPIKVTESAV

-257 IGQINR
+257 IGEIKR
-263 TFKDFSSYAK
+263 TFKDYSSFAK
-273 VNGEDAVTLEIRMR
+273 VYGEDAVTLEIRMR

-306 ETTIPKNLSIIRT
+306 EDNLPKNLSIMRT
-319 NDDTVWAEVMI
+319 NDETVWAEVMI

-375 KALSIEFNFLV
+375 KVIGLEFNFLV

-412 SEGLNRKEAYRLAS
+412 SEGLDRKEAYRLAS

-469 SSSLVYAMVVTPVV
+469 SASLVYAMIVTPVV
-483 GSLFGQRR
+483 GSIFGQRR

-499 EQTGEILFDKLSA
+499 EQTGEILFDKLSG

-517 LRKFVKN
+517 LNKFVKN
-524 PGETM
+524 PGETL
-529 IAVIMLLWFF
+529 IAVLMLLWFF

-548 KGTMYFADVDPVAA
+548 KGTLYFADVDPVAA
-562 EINVRARGNF
+562 DINVRARGNF
-572 SSQEAKTIMEI
+572 SSIEAKEIMEI
-583 VEEKLL
+583 VEQKILK
-589 NVEHVENLYMTTGSQ
+589 VEYVESLYMTTGSQ

-615 GYMEV
+615 GYVEV
-620 TDTQFRDISG
+620 VDTQLRNISG
-630 NEVFIKAMEATSN
+630 FEVINKIQRAASN

-649 EITAEEG
+649 EITPEEG
-656 GPSFGSPIE
+656 GPQFGSPIE
-665 LGIFGDNENSV
+665 LGIFGDNEESV
-676 AKTTNIIEDYLLNEV
+676 AKTTEIIEDYMVNDV

-702 YSLIEWKVEVNKQ
+702 YSLIEWKVEVDKQ

-721 VSIRDVGALV
+721 VSIVDIGALV
-731 QMLTNGFQVGEYRP
+731 QMLTNGFKVGEYRP

-754 RARFDMENRSL
+754 RARFDTNNRSL
-765 SGIKDLK
+765 SGIEDLK
-772 VNSLNGLIPIST
+772 VNSINGLIPIST
-784 FVKLVPV
+784 FVELVPI

-797 VRRDGK
+797 VRRNGK
-803 FFHEIGI
+803 FFHEIGV
-810 AIDKTQ
+810 AIDKNVTT
-816 LDSSGQVYLVS
+816 SNGQAILVT
-827 DKVQEIDDWLSQQ
+827 DKVEEMGNWLSKQE
-840 KFDDGISTKFRGMQ
+840 FDEGIETKFRGMQ
-854 EETEEVTEF
+854 EETAEVTAF
-863 LSIAAVT
+863 LSIAAIT

-939 TFNRLTGEFP
+939 TFNRLRSEFH
-949 NLSREDVIIKTCK
+949 NLTIEDVVMKTCK

-973 TTIFGLLPLALGIS
+973 TTIFGLLPLALGVS
-987 IDVLGRE
+987 IDVIGRE
-994 IVVGSRVVGWWQNL
+994 LIVGSRVVGWWQNL

-1025 FTPAALTLPSRIKSW
+1025 FTPAALILPSRIKSW
-1040 LEVRFDFIKSSSEV
+1040 LQNRFDFLKS
-1054 MNEKS
+1054 

>member
-31 TTLTVASEPNI
+31 TTITVASEPNI

-82 SSSARLSYARIVGEF
+82 SSSARLSYARVIGEF

-119 ELPAEAEDPQIREY
+119 ELPVEAEDPQIREY

-144 LVGSASMRT
+144 LIGSAAMRT

-164 LESISEVLAA
+164 LEAISEVLAA
-174 DLEGAPDEVLE
+174 DLEGAPEEVLE
-185 GLIDKSKMETYGIT
+185 GVIDKSKMETYGIT

-226 NIEVPSV
+226 NIEVPSI

-238 DVYNIPIKVTQDAV
+238 DVYNIPIKVTESAV

-257 IGQINR
+257 IGEIKR
-263 TFKDFSSYAK
+263 TFKDYSSFAK

-306 ETTIPKNLSIIRT
+306 EDNLPKNLSIMRT
-319 NDDTVWAEVMI
+319 NDETVWAEVMI

-375 KALSIEFNFLV
+375 KVIGLEFNFLV

-412 SEGLNRKEAYRLAS
+412 SEGLDRKEAYRLAS

-469 SSSLVYAMVVTPVV
+469 SASLVYAMIVTPVV
-483 GSLFGQRR
+483 GSIFGQRR

-499 EQTGEILFDKLSA
+499 EQTGEILFDKLSG

-517 LRKFVKN
+517 LNKFVKN
-524 PGETM
+524 PGETL
-529 IAVIMLLWFF
+529 IAVLMLLWFF

-548 KGTMYFADVDPVAA
+548 KGTLYFADVDPVAA
-562 EINVRARGNF
+562 DINVRARGNF
-572 SSQEAKTIMEI
+572 SSIEAKEIMEI
-583 VEEKLL
+583 VEQKILK
-589 NVEHVENLYMTTGSQ
+589 VEYVESLYMTTGSQ

-615 GYMEV
+615 GYVEV
-620 TDTQFRDISG
+620 VDTQLRNISG
-630 NEVFIKAMEATSN
+630 FEVINKIQRAASN

-649 EITAEEG
+649 EITPEEG
-656 GPSFGSPIE
+656 GPQFGSPIE
-665 LGIFGDNENSV
+665 LGIFGDNEESV
-676 AKTTNIIEDYLLNEV
+676 AKTTEIIEDYMVNDV

-702 YSLIEWKVEVNKQ
+702 YSLIEWKVEVDKQ

-721 VSIRDVGALV
+721 VSIVDIGALV
-731 QMLTNGFQVGEYRP
+731 QMLTNGFKVGEYRP

-754 RARFDMENRSL
+754 RARFDTNNRSL
-765 SGIKDLK
+765 SGIEDLK
-772 VNSLNGLIPIST
+772 VNSINGLIPIST
-784 FVKLVPV
+784 FVELVPI

-797 VRRDGK
+797 VRRNGK
-803 FFHEIGI
+803 FFHEIGV
-810 AIDKTQ
+810 AIDKNVTT
-816 LDSSGQVYLVS
+816 SNGQAILVT
-827 DKVQEIDDWLSQQ
+827 DKVEEMGNWLSKQE
-840 KFDDGISTKFRGMQ
+840 FDEGIETKFRGMQ
-854 EETEEVTEF
+854 EETAEVTEF
-863 LSIAAVT
+863 LSIAAIT

-939 TFNRLTGEFP
+939 TFNRLKSEFP
-949 NLSREDVIIKTCK
+949 NLTIEDVVMKTCK

-973 TTIFGLLPLALGIS
+973 TTIFGLLPLALGVS
-987 IDVLGRE
+987 IDVIGRE
-994 IVVGSRVVGWWQNL
+994 LIVGSRVVGWWQNL

-1025 FTPAALTLPSRIKSW
+1025 FTPAALILPSRIKYW
-1040 LEVRFDFIKSSSEV
+1040 LQNRFDFLKS
-1054 MNEKS
+1054 

>member
-1 MIKIVDFALSKARTT
+1 MTGIVDFALSKARTT
-16 LALALVV
+16 LAIGLVI
-23 IIAGAYAR
+23 IIAGAFAR
-31 TTLTVASEPNI
+31 STIQVAADPNI
-42 SLPLVSVSVFLDGA
+42 QLPLVSVSVFLDGA
-56 SPEDASRLIARPL
+56 SPSDASRLIARPL

-82 SSSARLSYARIVGEF
+82 SSSSRLSFARIVAEF

-119 ELPAEAEDPQIREY
+119 QLPREAEDPQIREY
-133 SFAMFPVMNLS
+133 SFANFPVMNLS
-144 LVGSASMRT
+144 LVGSASMRQ
-153 KVFFARELQDR
+153 KVFIARELQDR
-164 LESISEVLAA
+164 LEAISEVLAA
-174 DLEGAPDEVLE
+174 DLEGAPEEVLE
-185 GLIDKSKMETYGIT
+185 GIIDKSKMETYGIT
-199 LSQLYSAIANNNLI
+199 LSQLAMAIRNNNLI

-226 NIEVPSV
+226 NIEVPSI

-238 DVYNIPIKVTQDAV
+238 DVYNIPVKVTQDAV

-257 IGQINR
+257 IAEIRR

-273 VNGEDAVTLEIRMR
+273 VNGQDAVTLEIRLR
-287 VGANA
+287 VDANA
-292 IEAKKKILKVKEEF
+292 IEAKKHIIEAKEEF
-306 ETTIPKNLSIIRT
+306 EKTLPQNLSIVRT
-319 NDDTVWAEVMI
+319 NDETVWAEVMI

-375 KALSIEFNFLV
+375 RIVGVEFNFLV

-395 MLIDGSIVVTE
+395 MLIDGAIVVTE

-412 SEGLNRKEAYRLAS
+412 SEGLTRLEAYRLSS
-426 KRMFYPIISSTATTI
+426 KRMFFPIISSTATTI

-457 MRFLPITVFIVL
+457 MRYLPITVFIVL
-469 SSSLVYAMVVTPVV
+469 SASLVYALIITPVM
-483 GSLFGQRR
+483 GSIFGQRR

-499 EQTGEILFDKLSA
+499 EQTGEVLFDRISE

-517 LRKFVKN
+517 LKKFVKN
-524 PGETM
+524 PGETI
-529 IAVIMLLWFF
+529 IAVLMLLWFF
-539 GYAMYGNFN
+539 GYAMYGNFS
-548 KGTMYFADVDPVAA
+548 KGTLYFADVDPVAA
-562 EINVRARGNF
+562 EISIRGRGNF
-572 SSQEAKTIMEI
+572 SSSEAKEIMEI
-583 VEEKLL
+583 VEEKIQA
-589 NVEHVENLYMTTGSQ
+589 VDGIENLYLTTGSQ
-604 WFNSGGDTMAR
+604 WFSAGGDTVSR
-615 GYMEV
+615 GFIEV
-620 TDTQFRDISG
+620 VDSKYRDISG
-630 NEVFIKAMEATSN
+630 KEVIEKVQKAASN
-643 IPGVIV
+643 IPGIIV
-649 EITAEEG
+649 EITPEEG
-656 GPSFGSPIE
+656 GPSFSSPIE
-665 LGIFGDNENSV
+665 LGIFGDNEQSV
-676 AKTTNIIEDYLLNEV
+676 AKTTEIIEQYMLNNV
-691 VGLTNIRSTLP
+691 VGLANIRSTLP
-702 YSLIEWKVEVNKQ
+702 YSLIEWKVQVDKQ

-721 VSIRDVGALV
+721 VSIVDVGALV
-731 QMLTNGFQVGEYRP
+731 QMLTNGFKVGEYRP

-754 RARFDMENRSL
+754 RARFGVQHRSL
-765 SGIKDLK
+765 SGIENLK
-772 VNSLNGLIPIST
+772 VNSINGLIPVST
-784 FVKLVPV
+784 FIKLVPR

-797 VRRDGK
+797 VRRNGK
-803 FFHEIGI
+803 FFHEIGL
-810 AIDKTQ
+810 ATE
-816 LDSSGQVYLVS
+816 SSDYLVT
-827 DKVQEIDDWLSQQ
+827 DKVNEMSEWLAKQE
-840 KFDDGISTKFRGMQ
+840 FDAGIETKFRGMQ
-854 EETEEVTEF
+854 EETEQVTEF
-863 LSIAAVT
+863 LVIAAIT

-899 IVGVLVGLL
+899 VVGVLIGLL

-918 TGISIVALS
+918 TGIAIVALS

-949 NLSREDVIIKTCK
+949 NLAKEDVIIKTCK

-973 TTIFGLLPLALGIS
+973 TTIFGLLPLAIGLS

-994 IVVGSRVVGWWQNL
+994 IIVGSRVVGWWQNL

-1016 AFSTILTLI
+1016 AFSTVLTLI
-1025 FTPAALTLPSRIKSW
+1025 FTPAALILPSRIKAW
-1040 LEVRFDFIKSSSEV
+1040 LEHRFKFLKSSS
-1054 MNEKS
+1054 

>member
-31 TTLTVASEPNI
+31 TTITVASEPNI

-82 SSSARLSYARIVGEF
+82 SSSARLSYARVIGEF

-119 ELPAEAEDPQIREY
+119 ELPVEAEDPQIREY

-144 LVGSASMRT
+144 LIGSAAMRT

-164 LESISEVLAA
+164 LEAISEVLAA
-174 DLEGAPDEVLE
+174 DLEGAPEEVLE
-185 GLIDKSKMETYGIT
+185 GVIDKSKMETYGIT

-226 NIEVPSV
+226 NIEVPSI

-238 DVYNIPIKVTQDAV
+238 DVYNIPIKVTESAV

-257 IGQINR
+257 IGEIKR
-263 TFKDFSSYAK
+263 TFKDYSSFAK

-306 ETTIPKNLSIIRT
+306 EDNLPKNLSIMRT
-319 NDDTVWAEVMI
+319 NDETVWAEVMI

-375 KALSIEFNFLV
+375 KVIGLEFNFLV

-412 SEGLNRKEAYRLAS
+412 SEGLDRKEAYRLAS

-469 SSSLVYAMVVTPVV
+469 SASLVYAMIVTPVV
-483 GSLFGQRR
+483 GSIFGQRR

-499 EQTGEILFDKLSA
+499 EQTGEILFDKLSG

-517 LRKFVKN
+517 LNKFVKN
-524 PGETM
+524 PGETL
-529 IAVIMLLWFF
+529 IAVLMLLWFF

-548 KGTMYFADVDPVAA
+548 KGTLYFADVDPVAA
-562 EINVRARGNF
+562 DINVRARGNF
-572 SSQEAKTIMEI
+572 SSIEAKEIMEI
-583 VEEKLL
+583 VEQKILK
-589 NVEHVENLYMTTGSQ
+589 VEYVESLYMTTGSQ

-615 GYMEV
+615 GYVEV
-620 TDTQFRDISG
+620 VDTQLRNISG
-630 NEVFIKAMEATSN
+630 FEVINKIQRAASN

-649 EITAEEG
+649 EITPEEG
-656 GPSFGSPIE
+656 GPQFGSPIE
-665 LGIFGDNENSV
+665 LGIFGDNEESV
-676 AKTTNIIEDYLLNEV
+676 AKTTEIIEEYMVNDV

-702 YSLIEWKVEVNKQ
+702 YSLIEWKVEVDKQ

-721 VSIRDVGALV
+721 VSIVDIGALV
-731 QMLTNGFQVGEYRP
+731 QMLTNGFKVGEYRP

-754 RARFDMENRSL
+754 RARFDTNNRSL
-765 SGIKDLK
+765 SGIEDLK
-772 VNSLNGLIPIST
+772 VNSINGLIPIST
-784 FVKLVPV
+784 FVELVPI

-797 VRRDGK
+797 VRRNGK
-803 FFHEIGI
+803 FFHEIGV
-810 AIDKTQ
+810 AIDKNVTT
-816 LDSSGQVYLVS
+816 SNGQAILVT
-827 DKVQEIDDWLSQQ
+827 DKVEEMGNWLSKQE
-840 KFDDGISTKFRGMQ
+840 FDEGIETKFRGMQ
-854 EETEEVTEF
+854 EETAEVTEF
-863 LSIAAVT
+863 LSIAAIT

-939 TFNRLTGEFP
+939 TFNRLKSEFP
-949 NLSREDVIIKTCK
+949 NLTIEDVVMKTCK

-973 TTIFGLLPLALGIS
+973 TTIFGLLPLALGVS
-987 IDVLGRE
+987 IDVIGRE
-994 IVVGSRVVGWWQNL
+994 LIVGSRVVGMWQNL

-1025 FTPAALTLPSRIKSW
+1025 FTPAALILPSRIKSW
-1040 LEVRFDFIKSSSEV
+1040 LQNRFDFLKS
-1054 MNEKS
+1054 

>member
-1 MIKIVDFALSKARTT
+1 
-16 LALALVV
+16 
-23 IIAGAYAR
+23 
-31 TTLTVASEPNI
+31 
-42 SLPLVSVSVFLDGA
+42 
-56 SPEDASRLIARPL
+56 
-69 ETRLRSVPGIKEL
+69 
-82 SSSARLSYARIVGEF
+82 
-97 EVGYDIDTAL
+97 
-107 RDIKQA
+107 
-113 VEEVKF
+113 
-119 ELPAEAEDPQIREY
+119 
-133 SFAMFPVMNLS
+133 
-144 LVGSASMRT
+144 
-153 KVFFARELQDR
+153 
-164 LESISEVLAA
+164 
-174 DLEGAPDEVLE
+174 
-185 GLIDKSKMETYGIT
+185 
-199 LSQLYSAIANNNLI
+199 
-213 IPGGAQDTGSGKF
+213 
-226 NIEVPSV
+226 
-233 FETAE
+233 
-238 DVYNIPIKVTQDAV
+238 
-252 VTLSD
+252 
-257 IGQINR
+257 
-263 TFKDFSSYAK
+263 
-273 VNGEDAVTLEIRMR
+273 MR

-306 ETTIPKNLSIIRT
+306 EDNLPKNLSIMRT
-319 NDDTVWAEVMI
+319 NDETVWAEVMI

-375 KALSIEFNFLV
+375 KVIGLEFNFLV

-412 SEGLNRKEAYRLAS
+412 SEGLDRKEAYRLAS

-469 SSSLVYAMVVTPVV
+469 SASLVYAMIVTPVV
-483 GSLFGQRR
+483 GSIFGQRR

-499 EQTGEILFDKLSA
+499 EQTGEILFDKLSG

-517 LRKFVKN
+517 LNKFVKN
-524 PGETM
+524 PGETL
-529 IAVIMLLWFF
+529 IAVLMLLWFF

-548 KGTMYFADVDPVAA
+548 KGTLYFADVDPVAA
-562 EINVRARGNF
+562 DINVRARGNF
-572 SSQEAKTIMEI
+572 SSIEAKEIMEI
-583 VEEKLL
+583 VEQKILK
-589 NVEHVENLYMTTGSQ
+589 VEYVESLYMTTGSQ

-615 GYMEV
+615 GYVEV
-620 TDTQFRDISG
+620 VDTQLRNISG
-630 NEVFIKAMEATSN
+630 FEVINKIQRAASN

-649 EITAEEG
+649 EITPEEG
-656 GPSFGSPIE
+656 GPQFGSPIE
-665 LGIFGDNENSV
+665 LGIFGENEESV
-676 AKTTNIIEDYLLNEV
+676 AKTTEIIEEYMVNDV

-702 YSLIEWKVEVNKQ
+702 YSLIEWKVEVDKQ

-721 VSIRDVGALV
+721 VSIVDIGALV
-731 QMLTNGFQVGEYRP
+731 QMLTNGFKVGEYRP

-754 RARFDMENRSL
+754 RARFDTNNRSL
-765 SGIKDLK
+765 SGIEDLK
-772 VNSLNGLIPIST
+772 VNSINGLIPIST
-784 FVKLVPV
+784 FVELVPI

-797 VRRDGK
+797 VRRNGK
-803 FFHEIGI
+803 FFHEIGV
-810 AIDKTQ
+810 AIDKNVTT
-816 LDSSGQVYLVS
+816 SNGQAILVT
-827 DKVQEIDDWLSQQ
+827 DKVEEMGNWLSKQE
-840 KFDDGISTKFRGMQ
+840 FDEGIETKFRGMQ
-854 EETEEVTEF
+854 EETAEVTEF
-863 LSIAAVT
+863 LSIAAIT

-939 TFNRLTGEFP
+939 TFNRLKSEFP
-949 NLSREDVIIKTCK
+949 NLTIEDVVMKTCK

-973 TTIFGLLPLALGIS
+973 TTIFGLLPLALGVS
-987 IDVLGRE
+987 IDVIGRE
-994 IVVGSRVVGWWQNL
+994 LIVGSRVVGWWQNL

-1025 FTPAALTLPSRIKSW
+1025 FTPAALILPSRIKSW
-1040 LEVRFDFIKSSSEV
+1040 LQNRFDFLKS
-1054 MNEKS
+1054 

>member
-1 MIKIVDFALSKARTT
+1 MTGIVDFALSKARTT
-16 LALALVV
+16 LAIGLVI
-23 IIAGAYAR
+23 IIAGAFAR
-31 TTLTVASEPNI
+31 STIQVAADPNI
-42 SLPLVSVSVFLDGA
+42 QLPLVSVSVFLDGA
-56 SPEDASRLIARPL
+56 SPSDASRLIARPL

-82 SSSARLSYARIVGEF
+82 SSSSRLSFARIVAEF

-119 ELPAEAEDPQIREY
+119 QLPREAEDPQIREY
-133 SFAMFPVMNLS
+133 SFANFPVMNLS
-144 LVGSASMRT
+144 LVGSASMRQ
-153 KVFFARELQDR
+153 KVFIARELQDR
-164 LESISEVLAA
+164 LEAISEVLAA
-174 DLEGAPDEVLE
+174 DLEGAPEEVLE
-185 GLIDKSKMETYGIT
+185 GIIDKSKMETYGIT
-199 LSQLYSAIANNNLI
+199 LSQLAMAIRNNNLI

-226 NIEVPSV
+226 NIEVPSI

-238 DVYNIPIKVTQDAV
+238 DVYNIPVKVTQDAV

-257 IGQINR
+257 IAEIRR

-273 VNGEDAVTLEIRMR
+273 VNGQDAVTLEIRLR
-287 VGANA
+287 VDANA
-292 IEAKKKILKVKEEF
+292 IEAKKHIIEVKEEF
-306 ETTIPKNLSIIRT
+306 EKTLPQNLSIVRT
-319 NDDTVWAEVMI
+319 NDETVWAEVMI

-375 KALSIEFNFLV
+375 RVVGVEFNFLV

-395 MLIDGSIVVTE
+395 MLIDGAIVVTE

-412 SEGLNRKEAYRLAS
+412 SEGLTRLEAYRLSS
-426 KRMFYPIISSTATTI
+426 KRMFFPIISSTATTI

-457 MRFLPITVFIVL
+457 MRYLPITVFIVL
-469 SSSLVYAMVVTPVV
+469 SASLVYALIITPVV
-483 GSLFGQRR
+483 GSIFGQRR

-499 EQTGEILFDKLSA
+499 EQTGEVLFDRISE

-517 LRKFVKN
+517 LKKFVKN
-524 PGETM
+524 PGETI
-529 IAVIMLLWFF
+529 IAVLMLLWFF
-539 GYAMYGNFN
+539 GYAMYGNFS
-548 KGTMYFADVDPVAA
+548 KGTLYFADVDPVAA
-562 EINVRARGNF
+562 EISIRGRGNF
-572 SSQEAKTIMEI
+572 SSSEAKEIMEI
-583 VEEKLL
+583 VEERIQA
-589 NVEHVENLYMTTGSQ
+589 VDGIENLYLTTGSQ
-604 WFNSGGDTMAR
+604 WFSAGGDTVSR
-615 GYMEV
+615 GFIEV
-620 TDTQFRDISG
+620 VDSKYRDISG
-630 NEVFIKAMEATSN
+630 KEVIEKVQKAASN
-643 IPGVIV
+643 IPGIIV
-649 EITAEEG
+649 EITPEEG
-656 GPSFGSPIE
+656 GPSFSSPIE
-665 LGIFGDNENSV
+665 LGIFGDNEQSV
-676 AKTTNIIEDYLLNEV
+676 AKTTEIIEQYMLNNV
-691 VGLTNIRSTLP
+691 VGLANIRSTLP
-702 YSLIEWKVEVNKQ
+702 YSLIEWKVQVDKQ

-721 VSIRDVGALV
+721 VSIVDVGALV
-731 QMLTNGFQVGEYRP
+731 QMLTNGFKVGEYRP

-754 RARFDMENRSL
+754 RARFGVQHRSL
-765 SGIKDLK
+765 SGIENLK
-772 VNSLNGLIPIST
+772 VNSINGLIPVST
-784 FVKLVPV
+784 FIKLVPR

-797 VRRDGK
+797 VRRNGK
-803 FFHEIGI
+803 FFHEIGL
-810 AIDKTQ
+810 ATE
-816 LDSSGQVYLVS
+816 SSDYLVT
-827 DKVQEIDDWLSQQ
+827 DKVNEMSEWLAKQE
-840 KFDDGISTKFRGMQ
+840 FDAGIETKFRGMQ
-854 EETEEVTEF
+854 EETEQVTEF
-863 LSIAAVT
+863 LAIAAIT

-899 IVGVLVGLL
+899 VVGVLIGLL

-918 TGISIVALS
+918 TGIAIVALS

-949 NLSREDVIIKTCK
+949 NLAKEDVIIKTCK

-973 TTIFGLLPLALGIS
+973 TTIFGLLPLAIGLS

-994 IVVGSRVVGWWQNL
+994 IIVGSRVVGWWQNL

-1016 AFSTILTLI
+1016 AFSTVLTLI
-1025 FTPAALTLPSRIKSW
+1025 FTPAALILPSRIKAW
-1040 LEVRFDFIKSSSEV
+1040 LEHRFKFLKSSS
-1054 MNEKS
+1054 

>member
-31 TTLTVASEPNI
+31 TTITVASEPNI

-82 SSSARLSYARIVGEF
+82 SSSARLSYARVIGEF

-144 LVGSASMRT
+144 LIGSAAMRT

-164 LESISEVLAA
+164 LEAISEVLAA
-174 DLEGAPDEVLE
+174 DLEGAPEEVLE
-185 GLIDKSKMETYGIT
+185 GVIDKSKMETYGIT

-226 NIEVPSV
+226 NIEVPSI

-238 DVYNIPIKVTQDAV
+238 DVYNIPIKVTESAV

-257 IGQINR
+257 IGEIKR
-263 TFKDFSSYAK
+263 TFKDYSSFAK

-306 ETTIPKNLSIIRT
+306 EDNLPKNLSIMRT
-319 NDDTVWAEVMI
+319 NDETVWAEVMI

-375 KALSIEFNFLV
+375 KVIGLEFNFLV

-412 SEGLNRKEAYRLAS
+412 SEGLDRKEAYRLAS

-469 SSSLVYAMVVTPVV
+469 SASLVYAMIVTPVV
-483 GSLFGQRR
+483 GSIFGQRR

-499 EQTGEILFDKLSA
+499 EQTGEILFDKLSG

-517 LRKFVKN
+517 LNKFVKN
-524 PGETM
+524 PGETL
-529 IAVIMLLWFF
+529 IAVLMLLWFF

-548 KGTMYFADVDPVAA
+548 KGTLYFADVDPVAA
-562 EINVRARGNF
+562 DINVRARGNF
-572 SSQEAKTIMEI
+572 SSIEAKEIMEI
-583 VEEKLL
+583 VEQKILK
-589 NVEHVENLYMTTGSQ
+589 VEYVESLYMTTGSQ

-615 GYMEV
+615 GYVEV
-620 TDTQFRDISG
+620 VDTQLRNISG
-630 NEVFIKAMEATSN
+630 FEVINKIQRAASN

-649 EITAEEG
+649 EITPEEG
-656 GPSFGSPIE
+656 GPQFGSPIE
-665 LGIFGDNENSV
+665 LGIFGDNEESV
-676 AKTTNIIEDYLLNEV
+676 AKTTEIIEEYMVNDV

-702 YSLIEWKVEVNKQ
+702 YSLIEWKVKVDKQ

-721 VSIRDVGALV
+721 VSIVDIGALV
-731 QMLTNGFQVGEYRP
+731 QMLTNGFKVGEYRP

-754 RARFDMENRSL
+754 RARFDTNNRSL
-765 SGIKDLK
+765 SGIEDLK
-772 VNSLNGLIPIST
+772 VNSINGLIPIST
-784 FVKLVPV
+784 FVELVPI

-797 VRRDGK
+797 VRRNGK
-803 FFHEIGI
+803 FFHEIGV
-810 AIDKTQ
+810 AIDKNVTT
-816 LDSSGQVYLVS
+816 SNGQAILVT
-827 DKVQEIDDWLSQQ
+827 DKVKEMGNWLSKQE
-840 KFDDGISTKFRGMQ
+840 FDEGIETKFRGMQ
-854 EETEEVTEF
+854 EETAEVTAF
-863 LSIAAVT
+863 LSIAAIT
-870 ALALML
+870 ALSLML

-939 TFNRLTGEFP
+939 TFNRLRSEFP
-949 NLSREDVIIKTCK
+949 NLTIEDVVMKTCK

-973 TTIFGLLPLALGIS
+973 TTIFGLLPLALGVS
-987 IDVLGRE
+987 IDVIGRE
-994 IVVGSRVVGWWQNL
+994 LIVGSRVVGWWQNL

-1025 FTPAALTLPSRIKSW
+1025 FTPAALILPSRIKYW
-1040 LEVRFDFIKSSSEV
+1040 LQNRFDFLKS
-1054 MNEKS
+1054 

>member
-1 MIKIVDFALSKARTT
+1 MTGIVDFALSKARTT
-16 LALALVV
+16 LAIGLVI
-23 IIAGAYAR
+23 IIAGAFAR
-31 TTLTVASEPNI
+31 STIQVAADPNI
-42 SLPLVSVSVFLDGA
+42 QLPLVSVSVFLDGA
-56 SPEDASRLIARPL
+56 SPSDASRLIARPL

-82 SSSARLSYARIVGEF
+82 SSSSRLSFARIVAEF

-119 ELPAEAEDPQIREY
+119 QLPREAEDPQIREY
-133 SFAMFPVMNLS
+133 SFANFPVMNLS
-144 LVGSASMRT
+144 LVGSASMRQ
-153 KVFFARELQDR
+153 KVFIARELQDR
-164 LESISEVLAA
+164 LEAISEVLAA
-174 DLEGAPDEVLE
+174 DLEGAPEEVLE
-185 GLIDKSKMETYGIT
+185 GIIDKSKMETYGIT
-199 LSQLYSAIANNNLI
+199 LSQLAMAIRNNNLI

-226 NIEVPSV
+226 NIEVPSI

-238 DVYNIPIKVTQDAV
+238 DVYNIPVKVTQDAV

-257 IGQINR
+257 IAEIRR

-273 VNGEDAVTLEIRMR
+273 VNGQDAVTLEIRLR
-287 VGANA
+287 VDANA
-292 IEAKKKILKVKEEF
+292 IEAKKHIIEAKEEF
-306 ETTIPKNLSIIRT
+306 EKTLPQNLSIVRT
-319 NDDTVWAEVMI
+319 NDETVWAEVMI

-375 KALSIEFNFLV
+375 RIVGVEFNFLV

-395 MLIDGSIVVTE
+395 MLIDGAIVVTE

-412 SEGLNRKEAYRLAS
+412 SEGLTRLEAYRLSS
-426 KRMFYPIISSTATTI
+426 KRMFFPIISSTATTI

-457 MRFLPITVFIVL
+457 MRYLPITVFIVL
-469 SSSLVYAMVVTPVV
+469 SASLVYALIITPVM
-483 GSLFGQRR
+483 GSIFGQRR

-499 EQTGEILFDKLSA
+499 EQTGEVLFDRISE

-517 LRKFVKN
+517 LKKFVKN
-524 PGETM
+524 PGETI
-529 IAVIMLLWFF
+529 IAVLMLLWFF
-539 GYAMYGNFN
+539 GYAMYGNFS
-548 KGTMYFADVDPVAA
+548 KGTLYFADVDPVAA
-562 EINVRARGNF
+562 EISIRGRGNF
-572 SSQEAKTIMEI
+572 SSSEAKEIMEI
-583 VEEKLL
+583 VEEKIQA
-589 NVEHVENLYMTTGSQ
+589 VDGIENLYLTTGSQ
-604 WFNSGGDTMAR
+604 WFSAGGDTVSR
-615 GYMEV
+615 GFIEV
-620 TDTQFRDISG
+620 VDSKYRDISG
-630 NEVFIKAMEATSN
+630 KEVIEKVQKAASN
-643 IPGVIV
+643 IPGIIV
-649 EITAEEG
+649 EITPEEG
-656 GPSFGSPIE
+656 GPSFSSPIE
-665 LGIFGDNENSV
+665 LGIFGDNEQSV
-676 AKTTNIIEDYLLNEV
+676 AKTTEIIEQYMLNDV
-691 VGLTNIRSTLP
+691 VGLANIRSTLP
-702 YSLIEWKVEVNKQ
+702 YSLIEWKVQVDKQ

-721 VSIRDVGALV
+721 VSIVDVGALV
-731 QMLTNGFQVGEYRP
+731 QMLTNGFKVGEYRP

-754 RARFDMENRSL
+754 RARFGVQHRSL
-765 SGIKDLK
+765 SGIENLK
-772 VNSLNGLIPIST
+772 VNSINGLIPVST
-784 FVKLVPV
+784 FIKLVPR

-797 VRRDGK
+797 VRRNGK
-803 FFHEIGI
+803 FFHEIGL
-810 AIDKTQ
+810 ATE
-816 LDSSGQVYLVS
+816 SSDYLVT
-827 DKVQEIDDWLSQQ
+827 DKVNEMSEWLAKQE
-840 KFDDGISTKFRGMQ
+840 FDAGIETKFRGMQ
-854 EETEEVTEF
+854 EETEQVTEF
-863 LSIAAVT
+863 LAIAAIT

-899 IVGVLVGLL
+899 VVGVLIGLL

-918 TGISIVALS
+918 TGIAIVALS

-949 NLSREDVIIKTCK
+949 NLAKEDVIIKTCK

-973 TTIFGLLPLALGIS
+973 TTIFGLLPLAIGLS

-994 IVVGSRVVGWWQNL
+994 IIVGSRVVGWWQNL

-1016 AFSTILTLI
+1016 AFSTVLTLI
-1025 FTPAALTLPSRIKSW
+1025 FTPAALILPSRIKAW
-1040 LEVRFDFIKSSSEV
+1040 LEHRFKFLKSSS
-1054 MNEKS
+1054 

>member
-1 MIKIVDFALSKARTT
+1 MTGIVDFALSKARTT
-16 LALALVV
+16 LAIGLVI
-23 IIAGAYAR
+23 IIAGAFAR
-31 TTLTVASEPNI
+31 STIQVAADPNI
-42 SLPLVSVSVFLDGA
+42 QLPLVSVSVFLDGA
-56 SPEDASRLIARPL
+56 SPSDASRLIARPL

-82 SSSARLSYARIVGEF
+82 SSSSRLSFARIVAEF

-119 ELPAEAEDPQIREY
+119 QLPREAEDPQIREY
-133 SFAMFPVMNLS
+133 SFANFPVMNLS
-144 LVGSASMRT
+144 LVGSASMRQ
-153 KVFFARELQDR
+153 KVFIARELQDR
-164 LESISEVLAA
+164 LEAISEVLAA
-174 DLEGAPDEVLE
+174 DLEGAPEEVLE
-185 GLIDKSKMETYGIT
+185 GIIDKSKMETYGIT
-199 LSQLYSAIANNNLI
+199 LSQLAMAIRNNNLI

-226 NIEVPSV
+226 NIEVPSI

-238 DVYNIPIKVTQDAV
+238 DVYNIPVKVTQDAV

-257 IGQINR
+257 IAEIRR

-273 VNGEDAVTLEIRMR
+273 VNGQDAVTLEIRLR
-287 VGANA
+287 VDANA
-292 IEAKKKILKVKEEF
+292 IEAKKHIIEVKEEF
-306 ETTIPKNLSIIRT
+306 EKTLPQNLSIVRT
-319 NDDTVWAEVMI
+319 NDETVWAEVMI

-375 KALSIEFNFLV
+375 RVVGVEFNFLV

-395 MLIDGSIVVTE
+395 MLIDGAIVVTE

-412 SEGLNRKEAYRLAS
+412 SEGLTRLEAYRLSS
-426 KRMFYPIISSTATTI
+426 KRMFFPIISSTATTI

-457 MRFLPITVFIVL
+457 MRYLPITVFIVL
-469 SSSLVYAMVVTPVV
+469 SASLVYALIITPVV
-483 GSLFGQRR
+483 GSIFGQRR

-499 EQTGEILFDKLSA
+499 EQTGEVLFDRISE

-517 LRKFVKN
+517 LKKFVKN
-524 PGETM
+524 PGETI
-529 IAVIMLLWFF
+529 IAVVMLLWFF
-539 GYAMYGNFN
+539 GYAMYGNFS
-548 KGTMYFADVDPVAA
+548 KGTLYFADVDPVAA
-562 EINVRARGNF
+562 EISIRGRGNF
-572 SSQEAKTIMEI
+572 SSSEAKEIMEI
-583 VEEKLL
+583 VEERIQA
-589 NVEHVENLYMTTGSQ
+589 VDGIENLYLTTGSQ
-604 WFNSGGDTMAR
+604 WFSAGGDTVSR
-615 GYMEV
+615 GFIEV
-620 TDTQFRDISG
+620 VDSKYRDISG
-630 NEVFIKAMEATSN
+630 KEVIEKVQKAASN
-643 IPGVIV
+643 IPGIIV
-649 EITAEEG
+649 EITPEEG
-656 GPSFGSPIE
+656 GPSFSSPIE
-665 LGIFGDNENSV
+665 LGIFGDNEQSV
-676 AKTTNIIEDYLLNEV
+676 AKTTEIIEQYMLNDV
-691 VGLTNIRSTLP
+691 VGLANIRSTLP
-702 YSLIEWKVEVNKQ
+702 YSLIEWKVQVDKQ

-721 VSIRDVGALV
+721 VSIVDVGALV
-731 QMLTNGFQVGEYRP
+731 QMLTNGFKVGEYRP

-754 RARFDMENRSL
+754 RARFGVQHRSL
-765 SGIKDLK
+765 SGIENLK
-772 VNSLNGLIPIST
+772 VNSINGLIPVST
-784 FVKLVPV
+784 FIKLVPR

-797 VRRDGK
+797 VRRNGK
-803 FFHEIGI
+803 FFHEIGL
-810 AIDKTQ
+810 ATE
-816 LDSSGQVYLVS
+816 SSDYLVT
-827 DKVQEIDDWLSQQ
+827 DKVNEMSEWLAKQE
-840 KFDDGISTKFRGMQ
+840 FDAGIETKFRGMQ
-854 EETEEVTEF
+854 EETEQVTEF
-863 LSIAAVT
+863 LVIAAIT

-899 IVGVLVGLL
+899 VVGVLIGLL

-918 TGISIVALS
+918 TGIAIVALS

-949 NLSREDVIIKTCK
+949 NLAKEDVIIKTCK

-973 TTIFGLLPLALGIS
+973 TTIFGLLPLAIGLS

-994 IVVGSRVVGWWQNL
+994 IIVGSRVVGWWQNL

-1016 AFSTILTLI
+1016 AFSTVLTLI
-1025 FTPAALTLPSRIKSW
+1025 FTPAALILPSRIKAW
-1040 LEVRFDFIKSSSEV
+1040 LEHRFKFLKSSS
-1054 MNEKS
+1054 

>member
-1 MIKIVDFALSKARTT
+1 MTGIVDFALSKARTT
-16 LALALVV
+16 LAIGLVI
-23 IIAGAYAR
+23 IIAGAFAR
-31 TTLTVASEPNI
+31 STIQVAADPNI
-42 SLPLVSVSVFLDGA
+42 QLPLVSVSVFLDGA
-56 SPEDASRLIARPL
+56 SPSDASRLIARPL

-82 SSSARLSYARIVGEF
+82 SSSSRLSFARIVAEF

-119 ELPAEAEDPQIREY
+119 QLPREAEDPQIREY
-133 SFAMFPVMNLS
+133 SFANFPVMNLS
-144 LVGSASMRT
+144 LVGSASMRQ
-153 KVFFARELQDR
+153 KVFIARELQDR
-164 LESISEVLAA
+164 LEAISEVLAA
-174 DLEGAPDEVLE
+174 DLEGAPEEVLE
-185 GLIDKSKMETYGIT
+185 GIIDKSKMETYGIT
-199 LSQLYSAIANNNLI
+199 LSQLAMAIRNNNLI

-226 NIEVPSV
+226 NIEVPSI

-238 DVYNIPIKVTQDAV
+238 DVYNIPVKVTQDAV

-257 IGQINR
+257 IAEIRR

-273 VNGEDAVTLEIRMR
+273 VNGQDAVTLEIRLR
-287 VGANA
+287 VDANA
-292 IEAKKKILKVKEEF
+292 IEAKKHIIEAKEEF
-306 ETTIPKNLSIIRT
+306 EKTLPQNLSIVRT
-319 NDDTVWAEVMI
+319 NDETVWAEVMI

-375 KALSIEFNFLV
+375 RVVGVEFNFLV

-395 MLIDGSIVVTE
+395 MLIDGAIVVTE

-412 SEGLNRKEAYRLAS
+412 SEGLTRLEAYRLSS
-426 KRMFYPIISSTATTI
+426 KRMFFPIISSTATTI

-457 MRFLPITVFIVL
+457 MRYLPITVFIVL
-469 SSSLVYAMVVTPVV
+469 SASLVYALIITPVM
-483 GSLFGQRR
+483 GSIFGQRR

-499 EQTGEILFDKLSA
+499 EQTGEVLFDRISE

-517 LRKFVKN
+517 LKKFVKN
-524 PGETM
+524 PGETI
-529 IAVIMLLWFF
+529 IAVLMLLWFF
-539 GYAMYGNFN
+539 GYAMYGNFS
-548 KGTMYFADVDPVAA
+548 KGTLYFADVDPVAA
-562 EINVRARGNF
+562 EISIRGRGNF
-572 SSQEAKTIMEI
+572 SSSEAKEIMEI
-583 VEEKLL
+583 VEEKIQA
-589 NVEHVENLYMTTGSQ
+589 VDGIENLYLTTGSQ
-604 WFNSGGDTMAR
+604 WFSAGGDTVSR
-615 GYMEV
+615 GFIEV
-620 TDTQFRDISG
+620 VDSKYRDISG
-630 NEVFIKAMEATSN
+630 KEVIEKVQKAASN
-643 IPGVIV
+643 IPGIIV
-649 EITAEEG
+649 EITPEEG
-656 GPSFGSPIE
+656 GPSFSSPIE
-665 LGIFGDNENSV
+665 LGIFGDNEQSV
-676 AKTTNIIEDYLLNEV
+676 AKTTEIIEQYMLNDV
-691 VGLTNIRSTLP
+691 VGLANIRSTLP
-702 YSLIEWKVEVNKQ
+702 YSLIEWKVQVDKQ

-721 VSIRDVGALV
+721 VSIVDVGALV
-731 QMLTNGFQVGEYRP
+731 QMLTNGFKVGEYRP

-754 RARFDMENRSL
+754 RARFGVQHRSL
-765 SGIKDLK
+765 SGIENLK
-772 VNSLNGLIPIST
+772 VNSINGLIPVST
-784 FVKLVPV
+784 FIKLVPR

-797 VRRDGK
+797 VRRNGK
-803 FFHEIGI
+803 FFHEIGL
-810 AIDKTQ
+810 ATE
-816 LDSSGQVYLVS
+816 SSDYLVT
-827 DKVQEIDDWLSQQ
+827 DKVNEMSEWLAKQE
-840 KFDDGISTKFRGMQ
+840 FDAGIETKFRGMQ
-854 EETEEVTEF
+854 EETEQVTEF
-863 LSIAAVT
+863 LAIAAIT

-899 IVGVLVGLL
+899 VVGVLIGLL

-918 TGISIVALS
+918 TGIAIVALS

-949 NLSREDVIIKTCK
+949 NLAKEDVIIKTCK

-973 TTIFGLLPLALGIS
+973 TTIFGLLPLAIGLS

-994 IVVGSRVVGWWQNL
+994 IIVGSRVVGWWQNL

-1016 AFSTILTLI
+1016 AFSTVLTLI
-1025 FTPAALTLPSRIKSW
+1025 FTPAALILPSRIKAW
-1040 LEVRFDFIKSSSEV
+1040 LEHRFKFLKSSS
-1054 MNEKS
+1054 